1 MIEEKNVR
9 NIFISYIPS
18 FITGFFGGLFV
29 IFAPYFISS
38 IGNMTEG
45 FFNGFLKVFP
55 WFEKLVMANSF
66 LLFIPYFIISLPIF
80 LIYSIYVLTPFYKKK
95 HPAINLKILFL
106 SFLSF
111 SLGLIVLFAL
121 FILVALVA
129 FNSWRLTM

>member
-66 LLFIPYFIISLPIF
+66 LLFIVYIVGVGLTSVVAKIF
-80 LIYSIYVLTPFYKKK
+80 GKHFLDKKIDRKSNTYWSDLNIKKK
-95 HPAINLKILFL
+95 SIKECYRQF
-106 SFLSF
+106 
-111 SLGLIVLFAL
+111 
-121 FILVALVA
+121 
-129 FNSWRLTM
+129 